1 MPKRAIM
8 ISLFLNFG
16 SMYSKF
22 LLRKQNVSS
31 TIKIRRDTMEI
42 NKIYCGDCLPI
53 LKTFDDCSVDAV
65 ITDPPSFIRCNIKRK
80 EIVSR

>member
-1 MPKRAIM
+1 
-8 ISLFLNFG
+8 
-16 SMYSKF
+16 
-22 LLRKQNVSS
+22 
-31 TIKIRRDTMEI
+31 MEI